1 MKNKI
6 KGRFFIKVVH
16 LLTGLKD
23 KWACINILKLEV
35 IIDKSKNM
43 GSKITPLRF
52 QEMYVGWISTGR
64 NWVLRKYYFLWILWK
79 GKQKKLWSVL
89 LQPKK

>member
-52 QEMYVGWISTGR
+52 
-64 NWVLRKYYFLWILWK
+64 
-79 GKQKKLWSVL
+79 
-89 LQPKK
+89 